1 MKRNKLFQKI
11 YMYFEEKRNWR
22 EKMDTPCV
30 PIPMTIE
37 EYAAMKER
45 DMRKCN
51 ADSGEQTIS
60 E

>member
-1 MKRNKLFQKI
+1 
-11 YMYFEEKRNWR
+11 MYFEEKRNWR
-22 EKMDTPCV
+22 EKMDTPCD

-51 ADSGEQTIS
+51 ADLGEQTIS